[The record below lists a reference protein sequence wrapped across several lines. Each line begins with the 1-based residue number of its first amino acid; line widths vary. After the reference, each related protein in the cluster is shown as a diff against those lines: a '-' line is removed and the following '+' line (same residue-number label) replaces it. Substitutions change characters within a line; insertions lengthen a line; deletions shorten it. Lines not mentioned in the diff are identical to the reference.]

1 MTGAGFTVWVTGP
14 EESTVRAL
22 ADAVAARLAARHVP
36 VEFLDERTPGI
47 DALAGAG
54 LERRVAFVARTLA
67 RHGVSTVVALA
78 ASTRAGRNGAR
89 AELERVIEVY
99 VHEGAGGGG
108 AGYEPPERAEVEV
121 LVPEPSPGGG
131 VQRTLRTLE
140 LLGFLTPGDRVYSE
154 EEEREVI
161 RRLKAFGYL

>member
-14 EESTVRAL
+14 EKAL

-36 VEFLDERTPGI
+36 VELLDERTPGI
-47 DALAGAG
+47 DALAGAD
-54 LERRVAFVARTLA
+54 LERVVAFVARTLA

-78 ASTRAGRNGAR
+78 ASTRAGRDGAR
-89 AELERVIEVY
+89 AELERMIEVH
-99 VHEGAGGGG
+99 VHEGAGGVT
-108 AGYEPPERAEVEV
+108 PPERAEVEV
-121 LVPEPSPGGG
+121 LVPEPSPGSG
-131 VQRTLRTLE
+131 VERTLRTLE
-140 LLGFLTPGDRVYSE
+140 LLGFLPPGDRVYSE